1 MARLKNP
8 PDGERFRRAWCIIT
22 ALQIEYGNK
31 KK

>member
-8 PDGERFRRAWCIIT
+8 PDGEHSRRIIT
-22 ALQIEYGNK
+22 TLQIEYGNK

>member
-1 MARLKNP
+1 MVRLKNP
-8 PDGERFRRAWCIIT
+8 PDGERRAWCIIT